1 MRLAFMGT
9 PDFAVP
15 ALFALHEAGHEIV
28 AVYTQPPRPAGRGKA
43 VRPSAV
49 QQAAES
55 LGIEVRCPIKLRNN
69 AQEQAAFRALDLDAA
84 VVAAYGL
91 ILPAPMLE
99 APRMG
104 CLNIHASLL
113 PRWRG
118 ASPIQSAILA
128 GDTESGVTIMQMDV
142 GLDTGAMLASV
153 NIPIT
158 PVTTASTLHDELA
171 ALGAKMIV
179 DVLEQ
184 RPPAVPQPETGVT
197 YAERLTK
204 EDGHI
209 DWSQPANHIDRQVR
223 ALTPW
228 PGTFTTL
235 DGVTLKIGGV
245 EIVASELSGTPGQVL
260 DDALTIACGSGSALR
275 ITRLQR
281 PGRGMMDTNAF
292 LRGQPIAPG
301 TRLGS

>member
-1 MRLAFMGT
+1 MRLVFMGT

-43 VRPSAV
+43 VRPSAI

-55 LGIEVRCPIKLRNN
+55 LGIEIRCPVKLRNN
-69 AQEQAAFRALDLDAA
+69 TQEQAAFRALDLDAA

-158 PVTTASTLHDELA
+158 PVTTASILHDELA

-179 DVLEQ
+179 DVLKQ

-235 DGVTLKIGGV
+235 DGVTLKIGGA

-260 DDALTIACGSGSALR
+260 DDTLTIACGSGTALR
-275 ITRLQR
+275 IIRLQR